1 MRQCFVQLRD
11 IAMSGYDEDAGEEV
25 KVFVLVF
32 EDMIVLLTVIKS
44 EYKYVFYQVDF
55 CLS

>member
-1 MRQCFVQLRD
+1 M
-11 IAMSGYDEDAGEEV
+11 GGEDAGEEV